1 MRLADFIARLPHYRQ
16 QLRHYFQGRDEN
28 QADNINEVSHALIDD
43 SPRVIRLTLWTIL
56 VLVVIAFIWA
66 GFAKLDEVTRGEGKA
81 IPSSRLQKVQNLEGG
96 IVTELF
102 VHEGQIVE
110 AGAPLIHL
118 DDTRF
123 ASNVG
128 ETEADK
134 LGLQAKI
141 DRLTAEAEGKEFII
155 ADDIAKRAP
164 EVARGEVD
172 LFNSRRRQFQN
183 EIEGLQEQLVQKKQ
197 ELRDFQSKQAQYKN
211 SLGLLQQEIKM
222 SEPLLASGAISKVE
236 ILRLRRTEVETKGLL
251 DSVTLSI
258 PKSDSE
264 AKEIENKIGES
275 RNRFQS
281 DALSQ
286 LNEAR
291 TNLSKAQATGK
302 ALEDRVNRTM
312 VVSPVRGIVQQI
324 MVNTIG
330 GVIQPGSDLVEIVPL
345 DDKLLIEVKIQPRDI
360 AFLHPGQHAVVKFT
374 AYDYTTYGGLDGELV
389 QISPDTVTDKEGHSY
404 YIARLRTDKNYLG
417 TKEHPMLI
425 IPGMVASVDILTGK
439 KSILSYLLKPIIRAK
454 AEALRER

>member
-1 MRLADFIARLPHYRQ
+1 MRLGELFTRLRPKIS
-16 QLRHYFQGRDEN
+16 HYFQGRDEN
-28 QADNINEVSHALIDD
+28 QTDNLNEVSHALIDD

-56 VLVVIAFIWA
+56 VLVVLAFVWA
-66 GFAKLDEVTRGEGKA
+66 GFAQLDEVTRGEGKA
-81 IPSSRLQKVQNLEGG
+81 IPSSRLQKIQNLEGG
-96 IVTELF
+96 IVTKLF
-102 VHEGQIVE
+102 VHEGQIVN
-110 AGAPLIHL
+110 AGAPLLHL

-128 ETEADK
+128 ETQADK

-141 DRLTAEAEGKEFII
+141 ERLSAEAEGKDFVIS
-155 ADDIAKRAP
+155 DDIVKQAP
-164 EVARGEVD
+164 DVARGETD
-172 LFNSRRRQFQN
+172 LFNSRRSQFQN
-183 EIEGLQEQLVQKKQ
+183 EIEGLQQQLVQKKQ
-197 ELRDFQSKQAQYKN
+197 ELLDFQSKQTQFRN
-211 SLGLLQQEIKM
+211 SLSLLQQEIKM

-236 ILRLRRTEVETKGLL
+236 ILRLRRTEVETKGQL
-251 DSVTLSI
+251 DSITLSL
-258 PKSDSE
+258 PKSASE

-275 RNRFQS
+275 RGRFQG

-291 TNLSKAQATGK
+291 TNLSKAEATGK

-374 AYDYTTYGGLDGELV
+374 AYDYTTYGGLEGELV

-404 YIARLRTDKNYLG
+404 YVARLRTDKNYLG

-425 IPGMVASVDILTGK
+425 IPGMVASVDIITGK